1 MNEKTVRKRR
11 ERSCMDKKTVNTLT
25 DMFDKKQLKDLI
37 YHMVSERGE
46 AEQILL
52 DYCQKKEA
60 GQKFGNH
67 NLIIEKQLRKHW
79 KKASGIIEEFDMYGG
94 GPEPD
99 EEDAYDELEAMEELL
114 ENNEISWEV
123 RQEVLDEM
131 LYFVAS
137 DNSGFTDGLVDIA
150 FVLCRTKEEYLYL
163 ADFLNSKGNSY
174 YRNLAAD
181 IYLKNGEDEKF
192 IESKKANLNYGSDY
206 LELAGYYE
214 KHGDEKK
221 ALKIVLEGLNKCNG
235 RLDEI
240 YSYLFNYYKRKKD
253 ETALEKLYKDS
264 KKRKWN
270 QDTMTELMHQYYT
283 EKGDYPKQKEMLLE
297 LISCPGRKHMKDLYK
312 KCRDELSA
320 KDFQEEEGKI
330 LKAVKKN
337 DLSAYFD
344 ILIEKDETGEV
355 IEYLTSHPQ
364 RGGWGLDVDHYFSKR
379 LTGKYPREIVELYW
393 GEVSFYVG
401 LGKESNYR
409 HAAAILKEIRK
420 LMAKNQWAE
429 EWKSRY
435 QTFLEVHKRKRLL
448 LGVLNGL
455 EK

>member
-1 MNEKTVRKRR
+1 
-11 ERSCMDKKTVNTLT
+11 MDMKTVNTLT
-25 DMFDKKQLKDLI
+25 DVFDKEQLKDLI
-37 YHMVSERGE
+37 YHMVSESGK

-52 DYCQKKEA
+52 DYCQKKEEK
-60 GQKFGNH
+60 QKSGNH
-67 NLIIEKQLRKHW
+67 NLIIEKQFRKHW
-79 KKASGIIEEFDMYGG
+79 KKANSIIEEFDMYGG
-94 GPEPD
+94 GPESD
-99 EEDAYDELEAMEELL
+99 EEDAYDELKAMGKLL

-123 RQEVLDEM
+123 RREVLDEM
-131 LYFVAS
+131 LCFVAS
-137 DNSGFTDGLVDIA
+137 DNSGFTDCLVDIA
-150 FVLCRTKEEYLYL
+150 LVLCRTKEEHLYL
-163 ADFLNSKGNSY
+163 ADFLNNKGNTY

-192 IESKKANLNYGSDY
+192 IESKKANLTYGSDY
-206 LELAGYYE
+206 LALAGYYK
-214 KHGDEKK
+214 KHGDEDK

-253 ETALEKLYKDS
+253 EAALEKLYKDS
-264 KKRKWN
+264 KKRKRD

-283 EKGDYPKQKEMLLE
+283 EKGDYPKQKETLLE
-297 LISCPGRKHMKDLYK
+297 LISCPGRKSMKELYK
-312 KCRDELSA
+312 KCKEELSA
-320 KDFQEEEGKI
+320 EDFQKEEGEI

-355 IEYLTSHPQ
+355 IDYLTSHPQ
-364 RGGWGLDVDHYFSKR
+364 RGVWCLDGNHYFSKR
-379 LTGKYPREIVELYW
+379 LAGKYPREIVELYW

-420 LMAKNQWAE
+420 IMKKNQWTE
-429 EWKSRY
+429 EWKSLY
-435 QTFLEVHKRKRLL
+435 QEFLEVHKRKRLL
-448 LGVLNGL
+448 LGVLNGF